1 MEKETETVRNPLTVR
16 QNHPTEPQDHL
27 TGPQSLQQAM
37 ELQNQATMRRLQ
49 TMALQSH
56 PMVSQGLD
64 SLHLVLGQF
73 KCDFVGISIFEWRK
87 NQILY
92 PQVRSAVEQYRTR
105 LLACPPTQQLFPTSE
120 PGTAGWTRF
129 KSSWKYLLQQIES
142 LAIIK
147 WLRRWTLKALWQ
159 VKMWEDPQE
168 EEKSATAHRC
178 VCLASPKSST
188 LPLHIILI
196 HNHNSSII
204 M

>member
-1 MEKETETVRNPLTVR
+1 MVFQKTQNLDLTESSTSLADQDQQNRPFHSWIALKIVEKETETVRNPLTVR

-73 KCDFVGISIFEWRK
+73 KCDFVGISIFELGT
-87 NQILY
+87 NLILY
-92 PQVRSAVEQYRTR
+92 PQVRSAVEQYGTR
-105 LLACPPTQQLFPTSE
+105 LLACPPTQQLLPTSE
-120 PGTAGWTRF
+120 PGTTGWTRF

-142 LAIIK
+142 LAII
-147 WLRRWTLKALWQ
+147 
-159 VKMWEDPQE
+159 
-168 EEKSATAHRC
+168 
-178 VCLASPKSST
+178 
-188 LPLHIILI
+188 
-196 HNHNSSII
+196 
-204 M
+204 